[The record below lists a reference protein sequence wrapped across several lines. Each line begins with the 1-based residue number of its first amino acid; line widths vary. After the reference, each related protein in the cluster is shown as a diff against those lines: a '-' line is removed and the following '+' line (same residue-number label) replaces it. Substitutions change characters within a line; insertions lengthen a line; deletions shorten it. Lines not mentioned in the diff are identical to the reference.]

1 LGVRVLFFGGGEG
14 ERGGD
19 LDLQP
24 ARVELE
30 RLFVLVG
37 VDDGFCW
44 AGGDGVEVSVWM
56 GAHVDDRFLS
66 IVFDVRRCL
75 ENGQIARFDEE

>member
-1 LGVRVLFFGGGEG
+1 
-14 ERGGD
+14 
-19 LDLQP
+19 
-24 ARVELE
+24 
-30 RLFVLVG
+30 
-37 VDDGFCW
+37 
-44 AGGDGVEVSVWM
+44 M